1 MGGNFFGTGFFLLVA
16 IAALSSSISLIEPGI
31 AWLEKVGVPRSLS
44 AIVLTL
50 LCWCGGVASIYS
62 GSIFNTLDF
71 LTANIMLPLGGLLI
85 SLFVGWKLGYTRVR
99 KQISELPTLL
109 FNIWFI
115 ILRFIA
121 PAGVLVIFYQS
132 IKASLGN

>member
-1 MGGNFFGTGFFLLVA
+1 
-16 IAALSSSISLIEPGI
+16 
-31 AWLEKVGVPRSLS
+31 
-44 AIVLTL
+44 
-50 LCWCGGVASIYS
+50 
-62 GSIFNTLDF
+62 
-71 LTANIMLPLGGLLI
+71 MLPLGGLLI
-85 SLFVGWKLGYTRVR
+85 SLFVGWKLVTPVR